1 MNSPLFRLKLFGNPA
16 LLRSDGSLIV
26 GKVAQRH
33 RLALLA
39 LLARAPGSRL
49 SREKLVGY
57 LWPEADPDRGRNLL
71 NVSTYVVRASLTDLA
86 LISEGEDL
94 RLNADLVTSD
104 AADFEAALERND
116 LEEATTLYS
125 APFLDGF
132 FISGAQDFEQWVS
145 RERQRLGDLYA
156 AALEKLAGA
165 AEASGDVDRCV
176 HWWSVRAAHDPFDS
190 RVALR
195 LMEALAS
202 SGNKAGALSRA
213 RSHERLLRDE
223 FGVSVPREI
232 SAFVE
237 RLRQSSE
244 DPPLPRINHAG
255 AIERNPP
262 EALVE
267 KVESST
273 VDLSP
278 RGGVTRKPVWRRWA
292 ASAAMFVFVVAGIVA
307 WQVAARPANA
317 AGSAEARELYR
328 RGRYLWSL
336 RTKEG
341 HLQAIDY
348 YQQAISRDSAFAAP
362 WAGLAETYLS
372 GYQQGILRL
381 SEDEA
386 FSRIKW
392 AAERALALDE
402 KSAEAHV
409 ALGVVRWWQRDW
421 AGADGQL
428 RRAIALDANN
438 AVAHTYYSVLLSGI
452 GRSDEAVRESRRG
465 YELEPFSSH
474 VSLTYAWQCRLAR
487 DYDCAIRQYQRTLE
501 LNSLWAFTWDGL
513 GLAYAGKGMHDQ
525 AIRAMER
532 AIELSPKAAYT
543 HVDLAYVYA
552 KFGEAKQSREI
563 LLKWKGPYVEPFNV
577 ARAYVALGE
586 ADSAFAWLEKST
598 WAWPHRALRIEPAL
612 DPIRSDPRFA
622 ALSAKIDRDVGLA
635 TGRSSLV
642 TK

>member
-1 MNSPLFRLKLFGNPA
+1 MNSPIFRLKLFGNPA
-16 LLRSDGSLIV
+16 LLRSDGSLMG

-71 NVSTYVVRASLTDLA
+71 NVSTYVVRSSLTDSA

-125 APFLDGF
+125 GPFLDGF
-132 FISGAQDFEQWVS
+132 FVTGAQDFEQWMS

-156 AALEKLAGA
+156 VALEKLAAA

-176 HWWSVRAAHDPFDS
+176 HWWGVRAAHDPFDS

-195 LMEALAS
+195 LMKALAW

-213 RSHERLLRDE
+213 RLHERLLHDE
-223 FGVSVPREI
+223 FGVGVPREI

-237 RLRQSSE
+237 QLRQSSE
-244 DPPLPRINHAG
+244 EPPVPRANGVSATKGNVSEPPLAETGSPTVSLLSGDRIIRKPLWPRWTVAATLFVFFVG
-255 AIERNPP
+255 AI
-262 EALVE
+262 LVWQ
-267 KVESST
+267 VA
-273 VDLSP
+273 P
-278 RGGVTRKPVWRRWA
+278 RG
-292 ASAAMFVFVVAGIVA
+292 ASAA
-307 WQVAARPANA
+307 
-317 AGSAEARELYR
+317 GSPEARELYR
-328 RGRYLWSL
+328 RGRYHWSL

-341 HLQAIDY
+341 HLRAIDY
-348 YQQAISRDSAFAAP
+348 YQQAISRDSAYAAP

-372 GYQQGILRL
+372 GYQMGMLDL

-409 ALGVVRWWQRDW
+409 ALGVVRWWQRNWSGVDRE
-421 AGADGQL
+421 L
-428 RRAIALDANN
+428 RRAIELDPNN
-438 AVAHTYYSVLLSGI
+438 AVAHTFYSVLLSGL
-452 GRSDEAVRESRRG
+452 GRVDEAVSESRRG
-465 YELEPFSSH
+465 YELDPFALH

-487 DYDCAIRQYQRTLE
+487 DYNCAIRQYQRTLE
-501 LNSLWAFTWDGL
+501 INSSWAFAWDGL
-513 GLAYAGKGMHDQ
+513 GLSYAANGMHDE
-525 AIRAMER
+525 AIRAMKR
-532 AIELSPKAAYT
+532 AIELSPNDAYA
-543 HVDLAYVYA
+543 HVDLAYVHA
-552 KFGEAKQSREI
+552 KFGEERESREI
-563 LLKWKGPYVEPFNV
+563 LSQWKGGEVEPFNV

-612 DPIRSDPRFA
+612 DPIRSDPRFV
-622 ALSAKIDRDVGLA
+622 ALSAKIDRDLGL
-635 TGRSSLV
+635 R
-642 TK
+642 

>member
-1 MNSPLFRLKLFGNPA
+1 
-16 LLRSDGSLIV
+16 
-26 GKVAQRH
+26 
-33 RLALLA
+33 
-39 LLARAPGSRL
+39 
-49 SREKLVGY
+49 
-57 LWPEADPDRGRNLL
+57 
-71 NVSTYVVRASLTDLA
+71 
-86 LISEGEDL
+86 
-94 RLNADLVTSD
+94 
-104 AADFEAALERND
+104 
-116 LEEATTLYS
+116 
-125 APFLDGF
+125 
-132 FISGAQDFEQWVS
+132 
-145 RERQRLGDLYA
+145 
-156 AALEKLAGA
+156 
-165 AEASGDVDRCV
+165 
-176 HWWSVRAAHDPFDS
+176 
-190 RVALR
+190 
-195 LMEALAS
+195 
-202 SGNKAGALSRA
+202 
-213 RSHERLLRDE
+213 
-223 FGVSVPREI
+223 
-232 SAFVE
+232 
-237 RLRQSSE
+237 
-244 DPPLPRINHAG
+244 
-255 AIERNPP
+255 
-262 EALVE
+262 
-267 KVESST
+267 
-273 VDLSP
+273 
-278 RGGVTRKPVWRRWA
+278 
-292 ASAAMFVFVVAGIVA
+292 MFVFVVAGIVA

-586 ADSAFAWLEKST
+586 ADSAFAWLDKST

>member
-1 MNSPLFRLKLFGNPA
+1 
-16 LLRSDGSLIV
+16 
-26 GKVAQRH
+26 
-33 RLALLA
+33 
-39 LLARAPGSRL
+39 
-49 SREKLVGY
+49 
-57 LWPEADPDRGRNLL
+57 
-71 NVSTYVVRASLTDLA
+71 VVRASLTDAA
-86 LISEGEDL
+86 LVSEGEDL
-94 RLNADLVTSD
+94 RSNADVVTSD
-104 AADFEAALERND
+104 TADFEAALERND
-116 LEEATTLYS
+116 LEEATTIYS
-125 APFLDGF
+125 GPFLDGF
-132 FISGAQDFEQWVS
+132 FVTGAQDFEQWMS

-156 AALEKLAGA
+156 AAVEKLAA
-165 AEASGDVDRCV
+165 TAEGSGDLDRSV
-176 HWWSVRAAHDPFDS
+176 HWWGVRAAHDPFDS

-195 LMEALAS
+195 LMDALAR

-213 RSHERLLRDE
+213 RLHERLLRDE
-223 FGVSVPREI
+223 FGTGAPREI
-232 SAFVE
+232 SEFVE

-244 DPPLPRINHAG
+244 GPSLPQPNRVSDT
-255 AIERNPP
+255 ET
-262 EALVE
+262 
-267 KVESST
+267 KVFEPTLKKTESSSST
-273 VDLSP
+273 SSDTLSAAH
-278 RGGVTRKPVWRRWA
+278 RVIRTPVRRRWT
-292 ASAAMFVFVVAGIVA
+292 ASAALLVFVVAAIVV
-307 WQVAARPANA
+307 WQVTARGANA
-317 AGSAEARELYR
+317 AGSPEARELYR
-328 RGRYLWSL
+328 RGHYHWSL

-341 HLQAIDY
+341 HLRAIDY
-348 YQQAISRDSAFAAP
+348 YQQAISRDSAYAAP

-487 DYDCAIRQYQRTLE
+487 NYDCAIRQYQRTLE
-501 LNSLWAFTWDGL
+501 LNSMWAFTWDGL

-586 ADSAFAWLEKST
+586 ADSAFAWLDKST

-635 TGRSSLV
+635 IGRSSLV